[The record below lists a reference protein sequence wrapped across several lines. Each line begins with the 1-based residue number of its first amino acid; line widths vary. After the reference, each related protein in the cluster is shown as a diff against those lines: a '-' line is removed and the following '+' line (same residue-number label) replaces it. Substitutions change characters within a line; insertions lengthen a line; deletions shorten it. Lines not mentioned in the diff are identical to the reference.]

1 MSVKGRKNNWER
13 KKSVALGETGK
24 KEVFLHRNVFK
35 GNYAYNELEE
45 RLGRIKILSGEG
57 YNYRW
62 RHYSDTGMIWHN
74 KRKLRV
80 FVNAKEPYMPQC
92 FIEISNPS
100 LEYLIELNEAVPNLN
115 IHLLEYTLDLYRD
128 SSGAVR
134 RLFNVLPKYYYV
146 PHARKVRGPRGRN
159 KQSNDFNRTL
169 YIGKLKIYE
178 RAKDKEK
185 MGDGWRKS
193 ELDRVRIEYEATED
207 FLSYNGINSLN
218 DLIVD
223 CNFEKIF
230 LKRFQFKVFRN
241 SGQFPKENDRYDKEN
256 GLECFQKEYLK
267 AKRLGIEYMSQRIKD
282 NLGFDSLKK
291 SVRRKVKKFDKN
303 WREKLNT

>member
-1 MSVKGRKNNWER
+1 
-13 KKSVALGETGK
+13 
-24 KEVFLHRNVFK
+24 
-35 GNYAYNELEE
+35 
-45 RLGRIKILSGEG
+45 
-57 YNYRW
+57 
-62 RHYSDTGMIWHN
+62 
-74 KRKLRV
+74 LRV

-100 LEYLIELNEAVPNLN
+100 LEYLIELNGAVPDLS
-115 IHLLEYTLDLYRD
+115 IHVLEYTLDLYRS

-146 PHARKVRGPRGRN
+146 PHARKVSGPRRGN
-159 KQSNDFNRTL
+159 KQSRKSNRTL

-178 RAKDKEK
+178 RGKDKEG
-185 MGDGWRKS
+185 MGDGWSKN

-218 DLIVD
+218 DLIVN

-241 SGQFPKENDRYDKEN
+241 SGQLPKENDKYDKEN

-267 AKRLGIEYMSQRIKD
+267 AKRFGIEYMSQRIKD
-282 NLGFDSLKK
+282 APEFESLKK

>member
-1 MSVKGRKNNWER
+1 MKLSIRKNTWER
-13 KKSVALGETGK
+13 KKSVALDETGK
-24 KEVFLHRNVFK
+24 KDVFLHRHVFK
-35 GNYAYNELEE
+35 GNYTYNELEE

-62 RHYSDTGMIWHN
+62 RHYSDTDMIWHN
-74 KRKLRV
+74 KRKLRI
-80 FVNAKEPYMPQC
+80 FVNAKEPYMPSS

-100 LEYLIELNEAVPNLN
+100 LEYLIELNEAVPNLSN
-115 IHLLEYTLDLYRD
+115 HLLEYTLDLYRD

-159 KQSNDFNRTL
+159 KQSNDFNRTI

-178 RAKDKEK
+178 RGKDKEK
-185 MGDGWRKS
+185 MGDGWSKS

-218 DLIVD
+218 DLIVN
-223 CNFEKIF
+223 CNFERIF
-230 LKRFQFKVFRN
+230 LKRFQFKIFRN
-241 SGQFPKENDRYDKEN
+241 SGQLPKENDKYEDER

-267 AKRLGIEYMSQRIKD
+267 AKNLGIDRLDQRIKD
-282 NLGFDSLKK
+282 APGFDDLKK
-291 SVRRKVKKFDKN
+291 V
-303 WREKLNT
+303 